1 MKKIIIPFLIFF
13 SLFVVGS
20 SVLAAN
26 SITSRLKGK
35 LLLQVQDKGRIWYVD
50 PVGLQKHEVTFANP
64 LSLFQKLALGITNA
78 DLIKIP
84 ADLDSISSSQ
94 DSDGDGYTDR
104 QELQSG
110 FSPYIPGSNQ
120 GRFKIDNNLATKLKG
135 RLLLQVQDKGRIWYI
150 DQNGKRWE
158 VTWGNLMSLF
168 RKLALGITNSDLN
181 QVGATNTA
189 DGCGSGHKF
198 ISEDLGISFCYPD
211 KYGNNSIAVKQENNK
226 VYVYWAG
233 SSPESGQSVEI
244 FEKDRVDTLKT
255 AIEKH
260 FQLSNYKDCSV
271 DESTTKY
278 NTKNGATTAEL
289 SYPFNTTSDGPWFS
303 SGYCPDGYE
312 MTNGIRYFYTTPDSN
327 KFLFFSIGQY
337 SIDLSDGRTWQDTI
351 KLIDSTFKF
360 TDETADWQMYTNS
373 EYGFEFKYPKN
384 WKTTGGGQTIC
395 EGDCFNKDNIQI
407 VKVAY
412 GVNADGSINDR
423 NSYLGRLTNGEYL
436 KISIIGGEGYYYIND
451 VNAIKGGPSPTVYL
465 VGAEEI
471 FLMNF
476 NIFDS
481 SKTSLGEAE
490 KLFKQILSTFKFI
503 EKENNS
509 GNDEGAG

>member
-1 MKKIIIPFLIFF
+1 MKKILVFFAAVVVIFYF
-13 SLFVVGS
+13 AS
-20 SVLAAN
+20 SVSAAN

-35 LLLQVQDKGRIWYVD
+35 LLLHVQDKGRIWYVD
-50 PVGLQKHEVTFANP
+50 PVGLQKHEVTFANA
-64 LSLFQKLALGITNA
+64 LNLFQTLALGITNA

-84 ADLDSISSSQ
+84 ADLESISSSL

-104 QELQSG
+104 AELQSG
-110 FSPYIPGSNQ
+110 YSPYIAGSNK
-120 GRFKIDNNLATKLKG
+120 GRFKTDNNLATKLKG

-312 MTNGIRYFYTTPDSN
+312 MTNGIRYFYTTPNSN

-373 EYGFEFKYPKN
+373 EYGYEIKYPN
-384 WKTTGGGQTIC
+384 DLVINQTDSNNVTIGSQVMSYIAI
-395 EGDCFNKDNIQI
+395 ERYPSRQNIDFQSF
-407 VKVAY
+407 VQEKLVE
-412 GVNADGSINDR
+412 DFGS
-423 NSYLGRLTNGEYL
+423 LL
-436 KISIIGGEGYYYIND
+436 D
-451 VNAIKGGPSPTVYL
+451 VNKIKWTEW
-465 VGAEEI
+465 AHKEI
-471 FLMNF
+471 FNQYV
-476 NIFDS
+476 ID
-481 SKTSLGEAE
+481 AE
-490 KLFKQILSTFKFI
+490 FENVAGGYTGNVVWTYFAKGDWVYRISALRGYNNMDQKAFQNQILSTF
-503 EKENNS
+503 S
-509 GNDEGAG
+509 ARG

>member
-50 PVGLQKHEVTFANP
+50 PVGLQKHEVTFANA

-312 MTNGIRYFYTTPDSN
+312 MTNGIRYFYTTPNSN

-360 TDETADWQMYTNS
+360 TDETADWQTYTNS
-373 EYGFEFKYPKN
+373 EYGFEFKYPESWN
-384 WKTTGGGQTIC
+384 RYSIMVDEWDGYTSGAQGDEIVEQGPQISIRHPGWTTQNPRQDIPIMVFTLSQWNLLQ
-395 EGDCFNKDNIQI
+395 EGNFHIGAAPVGPI
-407 VKVAY
+407 EL
-412 GVNADGSINDR
+412 GR
-423 NSYLGRLTNGEYL
+423 NSRYVFALPARYNY
-436 KISIIGGEGYYYIND
+436 
-451 VNAIKGGPSPTVYL
+451 A
-465 VGAEEI
+465 
-471 FLMNF
+471 FLMGYEEV
-476 NIFDS
+476 I
-481 SKTSLGEAE
+481 K
-490 KLFKQILSTFKFI
+490 IL
-503 EKENNS
+503 ENNPLR
-509 GNDEGAG
+509 AF